1 MWMRAAPF
9 KPHLSGRKLVLFATG
24 TPERTDAKIEKDHDD
39 DGGGDEGAVVGA
51 VGVAEASAPEC
62 RCEDEDGK
70 EKEDAC
76 DFEPKNA
83 PDAAER
89 LEESS

>member
-1 MWMRAAPF
+1 MRPISF
-9 KPHLSGRKLVLFATG
+9 KPHPRGWEVVLFAAG

-70 EKEDAC
+70 DEAC
-76 DFEPKNA
+76 TAFA
-83 PDAAER
+83 ISAWG
-89 LEESS
+89 